1 MLLSKV
7 TDSHG
12 AIKYIIALFSFH
24 QFSSQA
30 HTYSSVKLA
39 SLAFVLQLEILTDIN
54 RHLAIF
60 S

>member
-39 SLAFVLQLEILTDIN
+39 FVLQLEILTDIN
-54 RHLAIF
+54 RHLANF